1 MGTLSPIVLN
11 RSRGAR
17 ADRFFAI
24 KNSIILTNGNTWKV
38 QRSAGH
44 AAFANPINLRYFLDR
59 ILPKHLDKLF
69 GGLDKAAEAE
79 GHKGKVVDLQEVA
92 YDYAMSV
99 FGELAYDVSLLL
111 AGYID
116 GTTDRGLMCP
126 PVVEFWQDIFLVR
139 RTLRPG
145 GDPDARTVFQPIL
158 PDHRASLTLR
168 STFEKGHQGRQ
179 DVRGRARQGRKG

>member
-11 RSRGAR
+11 RSRGVLAKT
-17 ADRFFAI
+17 I
-24 KNSIILTNGNTWKV
+24 GSSMSSIILTNGNTWKV

-44 AAFANPINLRYFLDR
+44 AAFANPINLKYFVDR

-69 GGLDKAAEAE
+69 EGLDKAAEAE
-79 GHKGKVVDLQEVA
+79 GHEGEVVDLQEVA

-116 GTTDRGLMCP
+116 GTTDRGFVCL
-126 PVVEFWQDIFLVR
+126 PVVELRQDIFLVR
-139 RTLRPG
+139 GTVRPG
-145 GDPDARTVFQPIL
+145 GDPDARTVLQPFL
-158 PDHRASLTLR
+158 PDHRIYPTLG
-168 STFEKGHQGRQ
+168 STFEKGYQGRQ
-179 DVRGRARQGRKG
+179 DVWG